1 MNFAKGLADGAFI
14 GLGATGSM
22 VGKAVR
28 QDDGSVN
35 RTDGVEGRDFARIAT
50 EAVAAVGALFRSKKS
65 RFVQFL
71 EYFRKQ
77 RERDVIALG
86 NFLGAGD
93 ALAGVDCQV
102 LEGYQSVVGF
112 FGKFKHVVS
121 RSRTET
127 IRLDWFGPR
136 FRIPG
141 RLVDVKWQGL
151 SFKNSRPEAGCGP
164 VVRPTSKVQKFRLGK

>member
-151 SFKNSRPEAGCGP
+151 SFKNEPARGRLRTGCP
-164 VVRPTSKVQKFRLGK
+164 PH

>member
-28 QDDGSVN
+28 QDDRSVN

-93 ALAGVDCQV
+93 ALAGVDCQM
-102 LEGYQSVVGF
+102 LEGDQSVVGF
-112 FGKFKHVVS
+112 FGEFKHGVVCDIGRK
-121 RSRTET
+121 RSGRT
-127 IRLDWFGPR
+127 
-136 FRIPG
+136 
-141 RLVDVKWQGL
+141 RLVLHPASQGVWWMSSGL
-151 SFKNSRPEAGCGP
+151 WA
-164 VVRPTSKVQKFRLGK
+164 V